1 MKNVFVYGTLMR
13 GERAARM
20 LSEGIYKGE
29 YVLNDYAMY
38 ELGPF
43 PGIKKKPGE
52 RVIGEVF
59 EVPDSVIPRLDSDE
73 GEGDLYERTPVR
85 VENENT
91 SLEDVLVYVYLG
103 SCQGEVVRTKWN
115 AHRR

>member
-38 ELGPF
+38 DLGPF
-43 PGIKKKPGE
+43 PGIKEKPGE
-52 RVIGEVF
+52 
-59 EVPDSVIPRLDSDE
+59 
-73 GEGDLYERTPVR
+73 
-85 VENENT
+85 
-91 SLEDVLVYVYLG
+91 
-103 SCQGEVVRTKWN
+103 K
-115 AHRR
+115 A